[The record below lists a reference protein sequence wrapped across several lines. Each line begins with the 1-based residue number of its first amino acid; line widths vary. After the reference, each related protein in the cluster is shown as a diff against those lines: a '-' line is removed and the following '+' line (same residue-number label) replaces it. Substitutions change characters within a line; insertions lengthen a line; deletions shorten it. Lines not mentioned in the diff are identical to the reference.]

1 MRTDLVV
8 DRLDTIRLD
17 DHPNLLYVRLHAA
30 GGLTGL
36 GETTLGARTIESYLH
51 ETVAPAILGK
61 PVEPLEDLSHG
72 LEGYLGFSS
81 SGAETRGNSAVDTA
95 LWDLLARSRGVPLHL
110 LLGEDSRPDIPVY
123 NTCAGPGYMRRGPEV
138 APGNWG
144 IPGTTAPD
152 QYEDLDAFL
161 HRADELATSLLG
173 QGIHGMKIW
182 PFDPAA
188 EASNGQ
194 YISLGDLSAALG
206 PIRKVRQG
214 VGREIDVMI
223 ELHGKWS
230 VPMAQRIAAA
240 LEEFEP
246 RWIEDP
252 VRPHDFG
259 ALARV
264 ARSTSIPIAAGET
277 LGGPAT
283 HERMMDHG
291 AVRVDIMDVAWS
303 GGITAARRVAAMAA
317 ARGLELALHDCTGPV
332 GLAVATHLAVAT
344 PGVAVQE
351 IVRAYTSGWYDA
363 LVTDLPRIEHGRIRP
378 PTGPGLGLDLRPELL
393 ADSGTHVRISTMQT

>member
-1 MRTDLVV
+1 VGTELVI
-8 DRLDTIRLD
+8 DRLDTIRID
-17 DHPNLLYVRLHAA
+17 EHPNLLYVRLHTA

-36 GETTLGARTIESYLH
+36 GETMFGPRTVESYVH
-51 ETVAPAILGK
+51 ETVAPAILGMS
-61 PVEPLEDLSHG
+61 VEPLDELSDG
-72 LEGYLGFSS
+72 LEGYVGFSS
-81 SGAETRGNSAVDTA
+81 SGAETRGNSAVDMA
-95 LWDLLARSRGVPLHL
+95 LWDLLARSRNVPLHRL
-110 LLGEDSRPDIPVY
+110 LADDSRADVPVY
-123 NTCAGPGYMRRGPEV
+123 NTCAGPDYMRRGPEV
-138 APGNWG
+138 APRNWG
-144 IPGTTAPD
+144 IPGGTAPGR
-152 QYEDLDAFL
+152 YEDLDAFL
-161 HRADELATSLLG
+161 HRADELAVSLLD
-173 QGIHGMKIW
+173 QGIQGMKIW

-194 YISLGDLSAALG
+194 YISLADLSAALE
-206 PIRKVRQG
+206 PIRKVRRA

-223 ELHGKWS
+223 ELHGMWS

-283 HERMMDHG
+283 HRRMMDRE
-291 AVRVDIMDVAWS
+291 AVAVDIVDVAWS
-303 GGITAARRVAAMAA
+303 GGITAARRIAAMAEV
-317 ARGLELALHDCTGPV
+317 RGIEFALHDCTGPV
-332 GLAVATHLAVAT
+332 GLAVATHLAVAI

-351 IVRAYTSGWYDA
+351 IVRAYTSGWYSE
-363 LVTDLPRIEHGRIRP
+363 LVTDLPPIEHGRIRP
-378 PTGPGLGLDLRPELL
+378 LAGPGIGLDLRPDLL
-393 ADSGTHVRISTMQT
+393 ADPGTHVRSARMEP